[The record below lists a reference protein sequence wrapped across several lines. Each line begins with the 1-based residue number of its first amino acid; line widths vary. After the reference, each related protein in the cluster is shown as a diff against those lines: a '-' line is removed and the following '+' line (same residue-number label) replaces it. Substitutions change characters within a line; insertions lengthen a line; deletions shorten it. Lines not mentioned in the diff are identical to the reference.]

1 MRAFSSTR
9 VPCGTRT
16 VVRVDRARRAV
27 RSLSTR
33 AADPTH
39 GFVARSTLIDV
50 GAAIRSRVA
59 CVATAQ
65 TTICAI
71 GVFGV
76 SMATAISRSTA
87 RRRHFTLVSRPT
99 ARACTG
105 EHAYGVLTHAAILTR
120 STCALVDVCAC
131 RRHSCPAHVSCIASR
146 TRVLARVCLTLR
158 LTALTSMPAVDS

>member
-50 GAAIRSRVA
+50 KAAIRSRVA

-65 TTICAI
+65 TPVGSIC
-71 GVFGV
+71 VLGV
-76 SMATAISRSTA
+76 SMATAVGRGVTA
-87 RRRHFTLVSRPT
+87 
-99 ARACTG
+99 
-105 EHAYGVLTHAAILTR
+105 
-120 STCALVDVCAC
+120 
-131 RRHSCPAHVSCIASR
+131 
-146 TRVLARVCLTLR
+146 
-158 LTALTSMPAVDS
+158 